1 MFLHGWNW
9 LIQITS
15 LQSNYACWIFSSM
28 QLFSVYIVHGSE
40 VLWVIK
46 LCLDRRSFYFGRE
59 KNVINTAGMCKI
71 KQKRYTNIVLV
82 INSFIML
89 QYKAIIWGLKKR
101 EFCKFSMVLAI
112 LNNVLTLWW
121 ILNYQLV
128 PCVIGNIPRPYLA
141 KQLVCS
147 MVLKG
152 FLCKFSITV
161 SYHITSLYNQLG
173 IPNYFICCFVF
184 LHCMNIST
192 DTPNSIS
199 FFEKS
204 SRTSTYLF
212 KTPFSTRKEQVQ
224 FNFLKVSI
232 YQGMYLMHVIIILL
246 NNPMTP
252 GMFE

>member
-15 LQSNYACWIFSSM
+15 LQSNYACWIFSCM
-28 QLFSVYIVHGSE
+28 QFFSVYIGGSE

-46 LCLDRRSFYFGRE
+46 LCLDIRSFYFGRE
-59 KNVINTAGMCKI
+59 KMSSNSAGMCKI
-71 KQKRYTNIVLV
+71 KQKRYTNKLFKYCVGD
-82 INSFIML
+82 NTFIML

-112 LNNVLTLWW
+112 RNNVLTLWW

-128 PCVIGNIPRPYLA
+128 PRVIGSIPRPYLA

-173 IPNYFICCFVF
+173 IPNYFIWVLFF
-184 LHCMNIST
+184 TLHEHIN
-192 DTPNSIS
+192 
-199 FFEKS
+199 
-204 SRTSTYLF
+204 
-212 KTPFSTRKEQVQ
+212 
-224 FNFLKVSI
+224 
-232 YQGMYLMHVIIILL
+232 
-246 NNPMTP
+246 
-252 GMFE
+252 